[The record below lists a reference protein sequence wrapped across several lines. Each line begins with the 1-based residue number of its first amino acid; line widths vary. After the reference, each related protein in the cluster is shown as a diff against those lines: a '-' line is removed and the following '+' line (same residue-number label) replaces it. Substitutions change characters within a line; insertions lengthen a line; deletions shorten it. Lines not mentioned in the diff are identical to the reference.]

1 MNASPRLSLSIAT
14 GAYDRV
20 QALRDGRVTIEGCD
34 HTFLVAHQEQI
45 FLRGF
50 HSAEY
55 DVCELSMSS
64 YMISVSRGKNAY
76 VAVPVFTSRLFRHS
90 AIYINTAAGIVLP
103 EDLAGKA
110 IGVPEYQLTAA
121 LWCRGLLDDEYGVP
135 PSAMRWFRGGL
146 HQTGRVEKLTLDLP
160 PEIKIS
166 DIGPDDT
173 LNEML
178 CTGTIDALMT
188 PRTPKAFLEGDPRV
202 ARLFPNYRTDEKAY
216 FRKTGIVPIMHVLA
230 IRRELVERHPWLAN
244 AVADA
249 FVTAKKL
256 AVEAFSD
263 VSALR
268 VTLPWF
274 AAELDETRALMGPDF
289 WPYGVEPNRKALSM
303 MIDYAYRHGTVNR
316 RLRLDEIFAPST
328 LIEPKI

>member
-110 IGVPEYQLTAA
+110 MGAPEYQLTAA

-178 CTGTIDALMT
+178 CTGAIDALMT

-216 FRKTGIVPIMHVLA
+216 FRKTGVVPHHA
-230 IRRELVERHPWLAN
+230 CARHPTRTRRTPSLAGERGGGRFRHCEETCGRGLFGRLRSARHAALVRRRTRRDARLDGSRFLALWRRTQPQG
-244 AVADA
+244 AVND
-249 FVTAKKL
+249 
-256 AVEAFSD
+256 D
-263 VSALR
+263 
-268 VTLPWF
+268 
-274 AAELDETRALMGPDF
+274 
-289 WPYGVEPNRKALSM
+289 
-303 MIDYAYRHGTVNR
+303 
-316 RLRLDEIFAPST
+316 RLRLSPRHG
-328 LIEPKI
+328 EPQAATG